1 MKSIYSIVIT
11 PPENGEEYYTVYV
24 PDLDIYTEGK
34 DISDAIYMAKDA
46 IGAAGITREDL
57 GLPLPKG
64 TTLKPKCKENEV
76 VALVD
81 VDFSAYR
88 EKEDTRM
95 VRKNCTIRGTAFFVK
110 TRLRSCN
117 GFPIRLL
124 FERRGFGKY
133 LRAVFDWR

>member
-24 PDLDIYTEGK
+24 PDLDIYTEGT

-95 VRKNCTIRGTAFFVK
+95 VRKNCTIPLWMNKKAEAQHINF
-110 TRLRSCN
+110 S
-117 GFPIRLL
+117 
-124 FERRGFGKY
+124 
-133 LRAVFDWR
+133 AVLQESLKNILEG